1 MNWKIFSS
9 SLFFINFE
17 KNLLKILLRIWFVST
32 NDEYLKAIEYLGE
45 KYEKQGIYALDRGFD
60 DKK

>member
-1 MNWKIFSS
+1 M
-9 SLFFINFE
+9 
-17 KNLLKILLRIWFVST
+17 LRIWFVST